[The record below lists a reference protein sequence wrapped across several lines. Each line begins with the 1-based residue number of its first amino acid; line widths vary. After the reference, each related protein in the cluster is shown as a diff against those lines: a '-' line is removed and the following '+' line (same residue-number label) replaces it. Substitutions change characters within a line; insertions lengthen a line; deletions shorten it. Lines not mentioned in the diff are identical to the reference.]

1 MSVVVDDPRT
11 PFLASLDIPSCR
23 IEFTNQPV
31 VLLCGGFVPGP
42 KPAPDA
48 PDPPIASLRHAISN
62 AYPSFEIFRPED
74 IQNWHGDAVFKD
86 LVSFERELASIC
98 SLIVI
103 VVESPGSMVELGAFS
118 QLEEIAEKSIAI
130 CSSRFIDDVSFINLG
145 ILRFMKSKAP
155 SRVKSYPWEI
165 SRPNEISTEVVNDVV
180 SDVRDELDKLPKTAT
195 FGVDHYSHCMV
206 MITELLRYF
215 VALREQEILQY
226 LSACGFVVGSD
237 QLRGKL
243 FLLKSFR
250 IIKTQTYSDATFYVL
265 GEEKFHRLRL
275 AAKDREK
282 TIDSLRIEVL
292 CLEFYASD
300 NRQKNRHRAITQLR
314 SGGTR

>member
-1 MSVVVDDPRT
+1 MVVDDPRT

-23 IEFTNQPV
+23 IVFTNQPI

-42 KPAPDA
+42 KPAPDS
-48 PDPPIASLRHAISN
+48 PDPPIASLRHAITN
-62 AYPSFEIFRPED
+62 AHPSFEIFRPEE
-74 IQNWHGDAVFKD
+74 IQNWHSDAVFKD

-118 QLEEIAEKSIAI
+118 QLEELAEKSIVI
-130 CSSRFIDDVSFINLG
+130 CSSRFVDDFSFINLG
-145 ILRFMKSKAP
+145 ILRFMRSKVA

-165 SRPNEISTEVVNDVV
+165 DRPNEISNEVVNDVV
-180 SDVRDELDKLPKTAT
+180 SDVCDELKKLPKTAV
-195 FGVDHYSHCMV
+195 FGSEHYSHCMV

-215 VALREQEILQY
+215 VALKEQEIIQY
-226 LSACGFVVGSD
+226 LSACGFAISSD

-250 IIKTQTYSDATFYVL
+250 IVRTETYSDATFYVL
-265 GEEKFHRLRL
+265 GEEMFHRLRL

-292 CLEFYASD
+292 CLDFYASD
-300 NRQKNRHRAITQLR
+300 QKQKNRHRAIMQLR
-314 SGGTR
+314 KGGTR